1 MVKFFTET
9 MQTSKSERTRMTA
22 ALRLADVLA
31 LREERELLELK
42 AAMRKTNAPGEA
54 AKGEQHEEEHT
65 DTPED
70 ADLDTTAAAI
80 FGTILK
86 GTPDA
91 DAA

>member
-1 MVKFFTET
+1 LVKFFTET

-31 LREERELLELK
+31 LREQRELLELK
-42 AAMRKTNAPGEA
+42 AAMRKTDAPGEA
-54 AKGEQHEEEHT
+54 AKAEQHS

-80 FGTILK
+80 FGPILNRT
-86 GTPDA
+86 G